1 MTKTYWRC
9 SQEIWIYFSIGLLM
23 TKLHRF
29 TVFESYV
36 DVIEHL
42 AKEDLGLAQELSYAI
57 IMYGIYWKTPHMDD
71 SRLIEHWDRIV
82 DTLDR
87 FRQKS
92 IRNLKHWVNNSFEEE
107 VNPENEFFEA
117 IKWYARE
124 HGYD

>member
-1 MTKTYWRC
+1 
-9 SQEIWIYFSIGLLM
+9 M